1 MRNAKLNGQ
10 GILLPPTLSSFP
22 RRCKS
27 GGFKQ
32 KTLLNGWIP
41 AIAGM
46 AAVVLLAA
54 CGKQPAATPEP
65 IRPVKTIQIGTAS
78 GTVGLS
84 LAGEVRAR
92 HEAPLA
98 FRVAGKITE
107 CRFNLGD
114 TVHRGKMLARLEPA
128 DYQLAAQ
135 AGAAGVA
142 ENRSALIFAEAE
154 LARFRGLHEKGFVSD
169 AALDQKQAAADAA
182 KARLDAAKSSHT
194 QKTRQLDYTSL
205 LAENDGVVTSRECNA
220 GQVVNAGQ
228 PVLHLAQS
236 GEKEIAI
243 YVPETDLASFRA
255 VTGLTISLNAS
266 ADKIYRGKLRELA
279 AAADPATRTYS
290 ARIAVNNADAAMQLG
305 MSATVHAQ
313 TDSGSAMQLPLA
325 AVVSRDGKP
334 GVWKVDG
341 AGIVHAAPVSIDR
354 IKGNSVIVASG
365 LNNGDIVVTAGANL
379 LRDGEKIRLP

>member
-10 GILLPPTLSSFP
+10 GILLSPASF
-22 RRCKS
+22 
-27 GGFKQ
+27 
-32 KTLLNGWIP
+32 
-41 AIAGM
+41 AGM
-46 AAVVLLAA
+46 AAVLLLAA
-54 CGKQPAATPEP
+54 CGKQPAPPDEP
-65 IRPVKTIQIGTAS
+65 LRPVKTMQIGPAS
-78 GTVGLS
+78 GTAGLT

-98 FRVAGKITE
+98 FRVAGKVTE

-114 TVHRGKMLARLEPA
+114 TVHRGQTLARLEPA

-135 AGAAGVA
+135 AGAASVE

-154 LARFRGLHEKGFVSD
+154 LARFRGLHEKKFVSD

-182 KARLDAAKSSHT
+182 RAKLDTARSSHT

-205 LAENDGVVTSRECNA
+205 LADNDGVVTSGECNT

-228 PVLHLAQS
+228 PMLRLAQS

-243 YVPETDLASFRA
+243 YVPETELAGFRTITSF
-255 VTGLTISLNAS
+255 TISLNAS
-266 ADKIYRGKLRELA
+266 ANKTYRGKLRELA

-290 ARIAVNNADAAMQLG
+290 ARITVDNADDAMQLG
-305 MSATVHAQ
+305 MSATVHVQ

-334 GVWKVDG
+334 GVWKVDS
-341 AGIVHAAPVSIDR
+341 AGVVHAAPVSIDR

-379 LRDGEKIRLP
+379 LRDGEKIRLPQ